1 MCFIFFLYIDSNQHL
16 SILLFFCCSAYQYK
30 SKNKFGS
37 EIYKISMKLSRA
49 WIYFS
54 LQRSSKKNSPILLKN
69 THIVKYN
76 LFCKGHVISARIT
89 SENPDEGFKPTS
101 GTVQEI
107 IAFRV
112 RGGNEYVVYIDLFF
126 SFTSHALNAFLTM
139 LSWCIYIFAE
149 IWTLI
154 V

>member
-1 MCFIFFLYIDSNQHL
+1 MLTKSSCRSLWGQDETSDSPLDFSMITRPKPSGVFYHIFLYIDSNQHL
-16 SILLFFCCSAYQYK
+16 SILLFFCCSAYQYQ

-54 LQRSSKKNSPILLKN
+54 LQRSSKKNSPIHLKN

-112 RGGNEYVVYIDLFF
+112 RGGNV
-126 SFTSHALNAFLTM
+126 
-139 LSWCIYIFAE
+139 
-149 IWTLI
+149 
-154 V
+154 